1 MASDLTNHSPL
12 TPMSTD
18 IREVSDS
25 GFRGE
30 PRIWLHDVEVEVVA
44 LRGELAA
51 IQHELSDATL
61 VRDEERSA
69 IVACVDALLTR
80 AEDAASGVHPRRR
93 KHHIWLSSDDCIEA
107 AFRNLHRAE
116 AEIAKLYDEDR
127 IRAVLPE
134 ATARVDACLQHGDPR
149 RDAVHQMAESQGVSQ
164 R

>member
-1 MASDLTNHSPL
+1 
-12 TPMSTD
+12 MSTD

-80 AEDAASGVHPRRR
+80 LKMPPPACTHGAGSTTSG
-93 KHHIWLSSDDCIEA
+93 
-107 AFRNLHRAE
+107 
-116 AEIAKLYDEDR
+116 
-127 IRAVLPE
+127 
-134 ATARVDACLQHGDPR
+134 
-149 RDAVHQMAESQGVSQ
+149 
-164 R
+164 

>member
-18 IREVSDS
+18 IREVSHS

-116 AEIAKLYDEDR
+116 AEIAKL
-127 IRAVLPE
+127 
-134 ATARVDACLQHGDPR
+134 
-149 RDAVHQMAESQGVSQ
+149 
-164 R
+164 